1 MGTLFSERQ
10 PVMFRKALALKVFEA
25 FSIQR
30 WNDKLR
36 PVELSEMDKHAH
48 KMIIAYC
55 LGKYEEESGRT
66 VEWEK
71 IIENGIFELLRRVIT
86 SDIKSPVYRQIR
98 LAHPEVFNEFN
109 SWVYNQL
116 LSSLGELPEAIKAN
130 LKGYLFDSDGE
141 DSLARKILEAAH
153 IFSSF
158 WEFQILRQAHPEGYQ
173 MKEIDK
179 SMHNNL
185 EPYLDLTGMRR
196 IICKEKASDF
206 IDLCGQLRFQIRW
219 GQIPRVPRTSVLG
232 HMLLVAVFAYFF
244 SQDIRACPKRLFN
257 NFFGALF
264 HDLPEVST
272 RDILSPIKKS
282 VEGMPEVISKIEEE
296 LAEKEIF
303 PLIEST
309 WRKEMKYFT
318 RDEFTSRIRLGTG
331 IRPVTTDEI
340 NEKYNADQFD
350 PIDGELIRMADDLAA
365 YLEAYVSACSGI
377 SSRQLEEAM
386 KNLEERYRGKSIGG
400 IAIGSLYADFR

>member
-1 MGTLFSERQ
+1 
-10 PVMFRKALALKVFEA
+10 MFRKALALKVFEA

-55 LGKYEEESGRT
+55 LGKYEEESGRA
-66 VEWEK
+66 VDWDK

-98 LAHPEVFNEFN
+98 LAHPEVFSEFN

-116 LSSLGELPEAIKAN
+116 LTFLGELPGAIKVN
-130 LKGYLFDSDGE
+130 LKSYLFDFERE
-141 DSLARKILEAAH
+141 DSLTRKILEAAH

-179 SMHNNL
+179 SMHNSL

-196 IICKEKASDF
+196 IICKEKVSDF

-232 HMLLVAVFAYFF
+232 HMLLVAVFVYLF
-244 SQDIRACPKRLFN
+244 SRDVEACPRRLYN

-282 VEGMPEVISKIEEE
+282 VEGMPGVISKIEEE

-303 PLIEST
+303 PLIEPT
-309 WRKEMKYFT
+309 WRQEMKYFT
-318 RDEFTSRIRLGTG
+318 KDEFTSRVRLGAEIT
-331 IRPVTTDEI
+331 PAPTDEI
-340 NEKYNADQFD
+340 NAKYNADQYD

-365 YLEAYVSACSGI
+365 YLEAYVSAFSGI

-386 KNLEERYRGKSIGG
+386 KNLEARYQGKSLAG
-400 IAIGSLYADFR
+400 IPIGSLYADFR